1 MPFLCTQETGGV
13 CQIMIIT
20 VGGYPGSGT
29 TTLCRRLATTYGL
42 THVYAGQIFREMAAQ
57 RGMTLEEFGET
68 AESNE
73 SIDQEI
79 DRRQKEAAVDN
90 TVVEGRMTAFIVEA
104 DLKVWL
110 VAPQE
115 VRAQRLATREEVS
128 IEEAVAEIVEREE
141 SERKRYKKY
150 YDISLEDLSLYDLI
164 INTELWDAE
173 GVFEITKAAI
183 EVRKW

>member
-1 MPFLCTQETGGV
+1 
-13 CQIMIIT
+13 MIIT

-29 TTLCRRLATTYGL
+29 TTLCRRLAETFGL

-57 RGMTLEEFGET
+57 TGVTLEEFGAT
-68 AESNE
+68 AESTE
-73 SIDQEI
+73 RIDVEV
-79 DRRQKEAAVDN
+79 DRRQREAAVDN
-90 TVVEGRMTAFIVEA
+90 TVVEGRITAFIVDA
-104 DLKVWL
+104 DLKIWL
-110 VAPQE
+110 VAPLE
-115 VRAQRLATREEVS
+115 VRAQRVASRETIP
-128 IEEAVAEIVEREE
+128 IEEAVVKITEREE

-150 YDISLEDLSLYDLI
+150 YDIVMEDLSLYDLI